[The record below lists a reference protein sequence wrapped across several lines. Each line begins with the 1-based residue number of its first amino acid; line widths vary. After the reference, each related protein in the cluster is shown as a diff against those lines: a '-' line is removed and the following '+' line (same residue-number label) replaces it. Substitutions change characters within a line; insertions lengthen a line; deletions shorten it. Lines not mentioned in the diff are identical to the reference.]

1 MNLEREQTQC
11 LSIWWKD
18 VGLCEAEGWTLMQMY
33 LRRRNTIRSN
43 PWWWLLMHKYGFSKI
58 SKYHHRSPKLRT
70 NCKTAMRN
78 IWESICLANDAV
90 GKGTSHFKGNDFQIT
105 GLPAT
110 EGRSSQMEI
119 DAASNSEPPSYTEI
133 IDGFLPK
140 CTNFPSQSPEIAS
153 GLSRLRRLLLW
164 GWVTKQEI
172 YSYFNRL
179 DG

>member
-1 MNLEREQTQC
+1 MR
-11 LSIWWKD
+11 
-18 VGLCEAEGWTLMQMY
+18 
-33 LRRRNTIRSN
+33 
-43 PWWWLLMHKYGFSKI
+43 KI
-58 SKYHHRSPKLRT
+58 GET
-70 NCKTAMRN
+70 
-78 IWESICLANDAV
+78 ICLANDAV
-90 GKGTSHFKGNDFQIT
+90 EKGTSHFKGNDFQIT
-105 GLPAT
+105 EPPDT
-110 EGRSSQMEI
+110 EVRPPQMEI
-119 DAASNSEPPSYTEI
+119 YAASNSEPLWYTKI